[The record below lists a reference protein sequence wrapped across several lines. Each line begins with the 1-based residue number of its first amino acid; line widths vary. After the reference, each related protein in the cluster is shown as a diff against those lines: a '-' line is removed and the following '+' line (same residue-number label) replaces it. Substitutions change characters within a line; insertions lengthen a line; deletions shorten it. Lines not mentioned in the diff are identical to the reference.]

1 MSKLNFASISEAYM
15 LGSDSIKNTNEEIAK
30 LKLLIESSSIKKKN
44 DNKSSKN
51 DNKSNEKCALEEEF
65 NKSNDNK
72 LSKIDNDQCA
82 LEDDFNKLSK
92 NDNKL
97 SKNDNKLND
106 IDIYKILDH
115 PNFESIIQKY
125 LIINQPKWLNNFQT
139 KTTQQ
144 QQQQRSFAS
153 DYWPRVVVT
162 DSQEYFGAKQFNY
175 NGIIIFLVVSLIM
188 YLLLK
193 EYIS

>member
-51 DNKSNEKCALEEEF
+51 DNKS
-65 NKSNDNK
+65 
-72 LSKIDNDQCA
+72 
-82 LEDDFNKLSK
+82 
-92 NDNKL
+92 
-97 SKNDNKLND
+97 ND

-175 NGIIIFLVVSLIM
+175 NGIIIFLVVSVIM